1 MSESRARLRYAH
13 LVMSRSLASRGTP
26 RILYLPPE
34 CYKVT
39 RAAEHYRNVPI
50 LSGGHL
56 GLLFDLSELA
66 LDLLLFDELAA
77 TVQKK

>member
-1 MSESRARLRYAH
+1 
-13 LVMSRSLASRGTP
+13 
-26 RILYLPPE
+26 
-34 CYKVT
+34 
-39 RAAEHYRNVPI
+39 VPI